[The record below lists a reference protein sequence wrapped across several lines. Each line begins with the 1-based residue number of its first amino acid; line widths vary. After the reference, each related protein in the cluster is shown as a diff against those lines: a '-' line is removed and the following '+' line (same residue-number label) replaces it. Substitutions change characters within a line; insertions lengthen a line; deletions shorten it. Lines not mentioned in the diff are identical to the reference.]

1 MKTTKTT
8 PVDTTNKP
16 LTKELHLFYLTW
28 PIFLEIF
35 LFMLMGI
42 VDTLMLSEIS
52 DNAVSG
58 VGAANQFLHIAI
70 LILEVIGN
78 GASIVVAQYIGSR
91 KFLEASRISALAV
104 TMNLI
109 VGLIISA
116 MFIATGERMLAAMNL
131 QGQILEYAKSY
142 LVIVGGGIFLQA
154 MINSLAAIIRVHG
167 YTKEAMYVSFGMNI
181 VHIIGNYALIFGKLG
196 MPQLGVEG
204 AAISSVASRALA
216 ILVFFWLL
224 YRIMAVRMEW
234 RYYFSLSKSYIAKI
248 LKIGIP
254 SALEQVMYHSCQLV
268 FLFYATFLGE
278 ASMAARQYAG
288 NISMF
293 IYLFAFAIGMGTSI
307 IVGRMVG
314 AGRPDEAYSRVWK
327 SARSASIVTLVM
339 IGVVIS
345 FRVPLMSIFT
355 NDPEIIRLGANV
367 LLLSIALET
376 GRTINIII
384 INSLRASGDA
394 KFPLWVGMFTM
405 VGMSLPLGY
414 LLVFHLKL
422 GLAGIWLAIA
432 ADEWMRAFIMSYRWR
447 SRSWEKHALVKPD
460 MANADQPP
468 VPAH

>member
-1 MKTTKTT
+1 MKAAKTA
-8 PVDTTNKP
+8 PVRANDQQP
-16 LTKELHLFYLTW
+16 GKELHLFSLTW
-28 PIFLEIF
+28 PIFFEIF

-58 VGAANQFLHIAI
+58 VGAANQFLHISI

-91 KFLEASRISALAV
+91 KFMEASRISALAV

-109 VGLIISA
+109 VGLAISGV
-116 MFIATGERMLAAMNL
+116 FIAMGHRMLETMNL
-131 QGQILEYAKSY
+131 RGEILEFAKSY
-142 LVIVGGGIFLQA
+142 LVIVGGAIFLQA
-154 MINSLAAIIRVHG
+154 IINSLAAIIRVHG
-167 YTKEAMYVSFGMNI
+167 YTKEAMYVSLGMNI
-181 VHIIGNYALIFGKLG
+181 IHIVGNYALIFGKLG

-216 ILVFFWLL
+216 IVVFFWLL
-224 YRIMAVRMEW
+224 YRIMAVRIEW
-234 RYYFSLSKSYIAKI
+234 QYYFALSKSYIAKI

-254 SALEQVMYHSCQLV
+254 SALEQVMYHSCQMV

-314 AGRPDEAYSRVWK
+314 AGRPDAAYIRVWK
-327 SARSASIVTLVM
+327 SARSASIATLFM
-339 IGVVIS
+339 IAIIIT
-345 FRVPLMSIFT
+345 FRVQLMSIFT
-355 NDPEIIRLGANV
+355 DDPEIIRLGAQV
-367 LLLSIALET
+367 LLLSIVLET

-384 INSLRASGDA
+384 VNSLRASGDA

-405 VGMSLPLGY
+405 VGMSVPLGY
-414 LLVFHLKL
+414 VLVFQLDM

-460 MANADQPP
+460 VADQPP